1 MDMQMKPIAAGLA
14 SLGRGGDSTLVHMTP
29 REVAGLQAL
38 AMKHGGS
45 LTINPQTGLP
55 EAGFLSKIL
64 PMVAGLALAPMT
76 AGTSLSF
83 LGTPLGAG
91 LLTGGLTALTSG
103 SLKKGLMAGLGA
115 FGGAGLGAGLA
126 ETGAAASAE
135 AAREAAMQE
144 ALRVPSIDQL
154 RTQLTVPPT
163 VENLPAYTPSG
174 YTPPYMPTGGEF
186 GTSGYVPPNMPAGG
200 EFAGLENVTPS
211 AQPPVSQVTSPG
223 YTPTDAELRAY
234 RAQLI
239 DQSAN
244 VPVKDYPMTQLEK
257 MGKGLGY
264 FTEQPVDAFSKFIG
278 TPEDKKAGTP
288 ATGLGGGMKAG
299 MYGLAAAAPIISG
312 ALDNRADAQRAAY
325 NRAFAERQQ
334 QQQGGGYT
342 PPPPMGFAPAAYY
355 NPQTGIFG
363 RQPMFYAQGGTVP
376 QLDQRYPQSDITRA
390 MYASSPQA
398 PQSAEVLDGYG
409 PKMNPFTGQVKLA
422 RGGLAD
428 LHEYAAGGK
437 LLSGP
442 GDGMSDDIPA
452 VIKGPKPQRA
462 ALADGEFVV
471 PADVV
476 SHLGNGSTQAG
487 AKRLYAMMD
496 KVRMARVGTKKQGKQ
511 INADR
516 FVPA

>member
-55 EAGFLSKIL
+55 EAGFLSNLI
-64 PMVAGLALAPMT
+64 PTIAGI
-76 AGTSLSF
+76 GLSF
-83 LGTPLGAG
+83 TPAAPFAPLIV
-91 LLTGGLTALTSG
+91 GGLTALTSG

-115 FGGAGLGAGLA
+115 WGAGQLSSAFQGMG
-126 ETGAAASAE
+126 EAAAGE
-135 AAREAAMQE
+135 AAKIVGQQAGGSEVARMLGESAKDISPAALGDIMQQE
-144 ALRVPSIDQL
+144 A
-154 RTQLTVPPT
+154 
-163 VENLPAYTPSG
+163 Y
-174 YTPPYMPTGGEF
+174 
-186 GTSGYVPPNMPAGG
+186 
-200 EFAGLENVTPS
+200 
-211 AQPPVSQVTSPG
+211 
-223 YTPTDAELRAY
+223 
-234 RAQLI
+234 
-239 DQSAN
+239 
-244 VPVKDYPMTQLEK
+244 
-257 MGKGLGY
+257 
-264 FTEQPVDAFSKFIG
+264 
-278 TPEDKKAGTP
+278 
-288 ATGLGGGMKAG
+288 
-299 MYGLAAAAPIISG
+299 AAAAPQYLNYAPGVDGAGPTWSSTAAGGTSPYSTAYNAAYTPAVKQAIADISPVEKALTGAKEFGKKLVDSPISAVKDLAGTPIGEDDKKKPMGYLPIAAAAAPLAMTGIG
-312 ALDNRADAQRAAY
+312 ALSKQPTLPAGIAGQAGVAPASYTAY
-325 NRAFAERQQ
+325 NF
-334 QQQGGGYT
+334 T
-342 PPPPMGFAPAAYY
+342 PGRRY
-355 NPQTGIFG
+355 NPQTGLFEE
-363 RQPMFYAQGGTVP
+363 QPTFTGGYRTPTFPYAQGGTVP
-376 QLDQRYPQSDITRA
+376 NLNQKYPQSDITRA
-390 MYASSPQA
+390 MYASSPQV

-409 PKMNPFTGQVKLA
+409 PKMNPFTGQVMLA

-496 KVRMARVGTKKQGKQ
+496 KVRTARTGRKAQGRQ